1 MFKQKIEKILKLF
14 APKFLWGVDPK
25 KGPLYRHMFNY
36 SRLWRSAV
44 MLTAL
49 SAVLPLLAIT
59 WFDYNV
65 TQKAVESET
74 LSRTS
79 RTVSNTKRTISGFL
93 AERKS
98 ALDFIVQDNAYSALT
113 DPARLA
119 VILENLRKSFG
130 GISDIGVIDAT
141 GQQVAYVGSYPLEG
155 KNYSDQDWFK
165 EVVERGIY
173 ISDVF
178 LGYRNEPHFVIAIS
192 HEMAGGSFY
201 ILRAS
206 IDTERLNEQLL
217 NLELGAQG
225 NAFIINTEGV
235 LQTPAHHHEKV
246 FEKIAIPV
254 PEYSPQTEVYQY
266 DDPYGGSYILGYA
279 YIPHTPFI
287 LIIAKEKNEMMKSW
301 NKTRI
306 EILIFLSVGILIVM
320 VGVVGFATF
329 FVNNIYIADQRRIK
343 TLHQVEY
350 ANKLASIGRLAAGV
364 AHEINNPL
372 AIINEK
378 SGLIKDIFLFSDT
391 YAKDEKLIGLV
402 DSIHS
407 SVARCGAITKQLL
420 SFARHMDFSFQP
432 VNLKKVISEVIGF
445 LGKEAEYRN
454 IKITINV
461 SEEIPPFESDRGK
474 LQQIFLNLVNNSFA
488 AMTDGGN
495 LDITAVLQKNQHIRV
510 TVIDTGCGI
519 SEKDL
524 KKIFEPFFSTRTK
537 VGGTGLGL
545 SITYSLVQ
553 EIGGT
558 IDVTSTV
565 NVGTQFVITLPL
577 NAEKIKQKMKE
588 RMHAIAPRG

>member
-1 MFKQKIEKILKLF
+1 
-14 APKFLWGVDPK
+14 
-25 KGPLYRHMFNY
+25 
-36 SRLWRSAV
+36 
-44 MLTAL
+44 
-49 SAVLPLLAIT
+49 
-59 WFDYNV
+59 
-65 TQKAVESET
+65 
-74 LSRTS
+74 
-79 RTVSNTKRTISGFL
+79 
-93 AERKS
+93 
-98 ALDFIVQDNAYSALT
+98 
-113 DPARLA
+113 
-119 VILENLRKSFG
+119 
-130 GISDIGVIDAT
+130 
-141 GQQVAYVGSYPLEG
+141 
-155 KNYSDQDWFK
+155 
-165 EVVERGIY
+165 
-173 ISDVF
+173 
-178 LGYRNEPHFVIAIS
+178 
-192 HEMAGGSFY
+192 
-201 ILRAS
+201 
-206 IDTERLNEQLL
+206 
-217 NLELGAQG
+217 
-225 NAFIINTEGV
+225 
-235 LQTPAHHHEKV
+235 
-246 FEKIAIPV
+246 
-254 PEYSPQTEVYQY
+254 
-266 DDPYGGSYILGYA
+266 
-279 YIPHTPFI
+279 

-510 TVIDTGCGI
+510 TVTDTGCGI

>member
-1 MFKQKIEKILKLF
+1 MKKLLKLF
-14 APKFLWGVDPK
+14 SPNFLWEDKQK

-79 RTVSNTKRTISGFL
+79 RTVSNTKRTISAFL

-98 ALDFIVQDNAYSALT
+98 ALDFIVHDNSYDKLIEP
-113 DPARLA
+113 DRLA
-119 VILENLRKSFG
+119 LILEHLRKSFG

-141 GQQVAYVGSYPLEG
+141 GRQIAYIGPYPLEG
-155 KNYSDQDWFK
+155 KNYSDQEWFN

-178 LGYRNEPHFVIAIS
+178 LGFRNEPHLVIAIS
-192 HEMAGGSFY
+192 YELPNGSFY
-201 ILRAS
+201 ILRTS
-206 IDTERLNEQLL
+206 IDTDRLNEQLL
-217 NLELGAQG
+217 NLELAAQG
-225 NAFIINTEGV
+225 NAFIINTAGV
-235 LQTPAHHHEKV
+235 LQTPAQHHEKV

-254 PEYSPQTEVYQY
+254 PEYSPKTETFQY
-266 DDPYGGSYILGYA
+266 NDPYGGSYILGYA
-279 YIPHTPFI
+279 YIPDTPFI
-287 LIIAKEKNEMMKSW
+287 LMIVKNKNEMMRSW
-301 NKTRI
+301 HKTRI
-306 EILIFLSVGILIVM
+306 EILIFLSVGIIIVM
-320 VGVVGFATF
+320 IGVIGFATF

-350 ANKLASIGRLAAGV
+350 SHKLASIGRLAAGV

-378 SGLIKDIFLFSDT
+378 AGLIKDIFQFSDT

-402 DSIHS
+402 DAIHD
-407 SVARCGAITKQLL
+407 SVGRCGIITKQLL

-432 VNLKKVISEVIGF
+432 VNLKKVIEEVIGF
-445 LGKEAEYRN
+445 LKKEAEYRN
-454 IKITINV
+454 IKISIDV
-461 SEEIPPFESDRGK
+461 SEDIPQFESDRGK
-474 LQQIFLNLVNNSFA
+474 LQQILLNLVNNSFA
-488 AMTDGGN
+488 AMSDGGK
-495 LDITAVLQKNQHIRV
+495 LDISAALAKDRHIRIAV
-510 TVIDTGCGI
+510 EDSGCGI
-519 SEKDL
+519 PEKDL
-524 KKIFEPFFSTRTK
+524 KKIFEPFFSTRTH

-545 SITYSLVQ
+545 SITYSLIQ

-558 IDVTSTV
+558 IDVSSQV
-565 NVGTQFVITLPL
+565 DKGTRFIITLPL
-577 NAEKIKQKMKE
+577 TVKHIKEKID
-588 RMHAIAPRG
+588 APTPG